1 MIIHEFFVKGDQIS
15 INNDIP
21 IYCPIYNDSPI
32 YRSTRN
38 FQPSSPSF
46 LPTWSINQDIL
57 EFLSNDARK
66 YDFQASFNQSN
77 DTNGDR
83 WRCFAKYVEIIATC
97 IPISRACHNYSNCS
111 YIGGDRV
118 RLG

>member
-1 MIIHEFFVKGDQIS
+1 MIIHEFFVKRDQIS
-15 INNDIP
+15 INNDIR
-21 IYCPIYNDSPI
+21 PI
-32 YRSTRN
+32 YRSTR
-38 FQPSSPSF
+38 QPSSPSF
-46 LPTWSINQDIL
+46 LSTWSINQDIL